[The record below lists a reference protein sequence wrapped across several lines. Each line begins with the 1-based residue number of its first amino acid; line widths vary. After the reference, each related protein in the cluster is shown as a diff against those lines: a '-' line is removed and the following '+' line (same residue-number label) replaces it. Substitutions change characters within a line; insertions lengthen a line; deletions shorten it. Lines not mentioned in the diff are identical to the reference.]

1 VAGLDPQEQVHW
13 LDRAEAHKL
22 SVADLRGELRGRRRP
37 GVTGAPAASQL
48 RITSVVGS
56 PAIFVGHSAL
66 TVIGIVKSAQQEGQA
81 LLGVIVPPYAAS
93 VIAGANDERRVIART
108 APGAAQ
114 VVGRQGPYALDPY
127 APSQITAEVPP
138 DPSTLR
144 ATVQGSLTN
153 LLKILGFVGLGI
165 GLLTITAI
173 TMLSVSQRRPEIG
186 LRRAL
191 GYRRADI
198 ARLIVIEAAA
208 TGVLGGILGSAVGVI
223 ATVALASSS
232 GWTPVLTAGLIP
244 AAPLAGILVGA
255 LAGALPSIQAMR
267 ITPIAALRS

>member
-1 VAGLDPQEQVHW
+1 
-13 LDRAEAHKL
+13 
-22 SVADLRGELRGRRRP
+22 
-37 GVTGAPAASQL
+37 VTGAPAASQL

-153 LLKILGFVGLGI
+153 LLKILGFAGLGI